1 MLAVSLALAASVAW
15 GLADFIA
22 GVKSRTVALLAVSVV
37 SQAAGLAALG
47 AFVAGRAPAPPEARY
62 VALAALAGVCGAVGL
77 TALYRGLAVGAMSV
91 VAPITGTAAAIPV
104 LVGLVAGER
113 PSPGQAL
120 GLLFALTGVVLASRQ
135 PAAGGRTSR
144 VAAGAGLGVVAALG
158 IGGFLAAL
166 DGAGE
171 GGLLWALL
179 VSRVTSLTL
188 LGAAAL
194 VVRPRLLL
202 GGRDLAS
209 LVAVGALDVSAN
221 ALFAVAA
228 ARGLV
233 SLAAVLASLYPVV
246 TIFLARWVLAERI
259 GRPQQAGVA
268 VALVGVVLITLG

>member
-104 LVGLVAGER
+104 LVGLAAGER

-120 GLLFALTGVVLASRQ
+120 GLLLALTGVVLASRQ

-166 DGAGE
+166 DGAGD

-179 VSRVTSLTL
+179 VSRATSLTL

-233 SLAAVLASLYPVV
+233 SLAAVLASLYPIV